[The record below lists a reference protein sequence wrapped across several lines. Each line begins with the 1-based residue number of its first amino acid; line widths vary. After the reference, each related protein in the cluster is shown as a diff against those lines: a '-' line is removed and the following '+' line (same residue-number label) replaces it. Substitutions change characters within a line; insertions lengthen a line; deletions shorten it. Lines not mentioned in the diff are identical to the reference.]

1 MSENE
6 WVTLLEVYDRLE
18 AEILK
23 EALEAQ
29 EIPAELFQEGISHYI
44 YPVGGPLGRIEIRVP
59 NSRLEEARSWLEAYN
74 KDELRNNDAGNVEPK
89 NI

>member
-23 EALEAQ
+23 EALEARG
-29 EIPAELFQEGISHYI
+29 IPAQLFQEGLSHFI
-44 YPVGGPLGRIEIRVP
+44 YPVGGRMGRIEICVP
-59 NSRLEEARSWLEAYN
+59 HNRKQDAINWLEAYN
-74 KDELRNNDAGNVEPK
+74 NGELQSDSNNPNEPDSE
-89 NI
+89 

>member
-29 EIPAELFQEGISHYI
+29 GIPAELFQEGVSHYI

-59 NSRLEEARSWLEAYN
+59 KILITDAQNWLEAYN
-74 KDELRNNDAGNVEPK
+74 RDELRSTDAGNVEPES
-89 NI
+89 